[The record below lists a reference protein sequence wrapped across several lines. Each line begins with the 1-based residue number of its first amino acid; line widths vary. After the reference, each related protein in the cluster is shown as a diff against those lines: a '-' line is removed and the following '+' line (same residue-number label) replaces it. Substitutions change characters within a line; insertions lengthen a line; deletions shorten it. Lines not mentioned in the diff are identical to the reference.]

1 MTEFKRLFGR
11 ENIVVDIEKINSSNI
26 SSVMKDIEPQIM
38 AKATEIDYLYDYYKG
53 KQPIL
58 EKIKRIRPEINN
70 KVVENNA
77 KWIVDFK
84 ASYLLFEP
92 IQYISRKNESDITDK
107 LTKFNDFLLTLNK
120 SALDKELAT
129 WLCICGE
136 GYRMVLPSALDA
148 PFELYTLDPRCAF
161 VVYSND
167 YRKKP
172 LLSGVVRQTNDGTR
186 YYDMYT
192 DEEFIRTKGSEIIS
206 VQPNVYRTSPIV
218 RYTANL
224 SNMGVFEP
232 VITMLDALNNLNS
245 NRIDA
250 VETFVQ
256 ALLVLKGIKGTE
268 KELDELVHRLGL
280 MLPPDADAYYL
291 VQELNQTQT
300 QTFVDYLEQRVLEI
314 CCMPNRNGGTSTS
327 DTGVAVI
334 CRDGWQAAGVVAKEM
349 EEQFKIGEGATIK
362 LMLKFMKEIEG
373 TDLKFADIE
382 TKFTRR
388 NYEDISSK
396 AQVLATLLG
405 TGAIHPLL
413 AIQRSELFTDPEL
426 AYKLCREYQE
436 EQEQKLADSLAK
448 ENGINVYAN

>member
-1 MTEFKRLFGR
+1 MESKRLFGR
-11 ENIVVDIEKINSSNI
+11 KEIVIDIEHVNSSNI
-26 SSVMKDIEPQIM
+26 EAVMGDIESQIM
-38 AKATEIDYLYDYYKG
+38 AKAEEIDYLYNYYNG

-58 EKIKRIRPEINN
+58 EKTKTIRPEINN
-70 KVVENNA
+70 KIVENNA
-77 KWIVDFK
+77 KWIADFK

-92 IQYISRKNESDITDK
+92 IQYISRKNEKDITDK
-107 LTKFNDFLLTLNK
+107 LTKFNDFLLSLNK

-136 GYRMVLPSALDA
+136 AYRMVLPSDGDV
-148 PFELYTLDPRCAF
+148 PFQLYTLDPRNTF

-172 LLSGVVRQTNDGTR
+172 LLSGVVRVTAKGDK

-192 DEEFIRTKGSEIIS
+192 DDLFIRTKGSKIID
-206 VQPNVYRTSPIV
+206 VQPNMYKTSPII
-218 RYTANL
+218 RYGANL
-224 SNMGVFEP
+224 SNMGSFEP

-245 NRIDA
+245 NRLDA
-250 VETFVQ
+250 VEGFVQ
-256 ALLVLKGIKGTE
+256 ALLVLKGVTATQEEI
-268 KELDELVHRLGL
+268 DEMIYRLGL
-280 MLPPDADAYYL
+280 KIPVDADANYL
-291 VQELNQTQT
+291 TQELNQTQT
-300 QTFVDYLEQRVLEI
+300 QTLVDYLEQRVLEI
-314 CCMPNRNGGTSTS
+314 CCIPNRNGGSSTS

-349 EEQFKIGEGATIK
+349 EEMFKIGEGATIK
-362 LMLKFMKEIEG
+362 LMLKFMREIEG
-373 TDLKFADIE
+373 TNLKFADIE

-426 AYKLCREYQE
+426 AYKLCKEYQE
-436 EQEQKLADSLAK
+436 EQERKLADSLAK
-448 ENGINVYAN
+448 ENGIDVQTD

>member
-1 MTEFKRLFGR
+1 MG
-11 ENIVVDIEKINSSNI
+11 DIES
-26 SSVMKDIEPQIM
+26 QIM
-38 AKATEIDYLYDYYKG
+38 AKAEEIDYLYNYYNG

-58 EKIKRIRPEINN
+58 EKTKTIRPEINN
-70 KVVENNA
+70 KIVENNA
-77 KWIVDFK
+77 KWIADFK

-92 IQYISRKNESDITDK
+92 IQYISRKNEKDITDK
-107 LTKFNDFLLTLNK
+107 LTKFNDFLLSLNK

-136 GYRMVLPSALDA
+136 AYRIVLPSGGDV
-148 PFELYTLDPRCAF
+148 PFQLYTLDPRNTF

-172 LLSGVVRQTNDGTR
+172 LLSGVVRVTAKGDK

-192 DEEFIRTKGSEIIS
+192 DELFIRTKGTEIID
-206 VQPNVYRTSPIV
+206 VQPNMYKTSPII
-218 RYTANL
+218 RYSANL
-224 SNMGVFEP
+224 SNMGSFEP
-232 VITMLDALNNLNS
+232 VITVLDALNNLNS
-245 NRIDA
+245 NRLDA
-250 VETFVQ
+250 VEGFVQ
-256 ALLVLKGIKGTE
+256 ALLVLKGVTATQEEI
-268 KELDELVHRLGL
+268 DEMLHRLGL
-280 MLPPDADAYYL
+280 KIPVDADANYL
-291 VQELNQTQT
+291 TQELNQTQT
-300 QTFVDYLEQRVLEI
+300 QTLVDYLEQRVLEI
-314 CCMPNRNGGTSTS
+314 CCMPNRNGGSSTS

-349 EEQFKIGEGATIK
+349 EEMFKIGEGATIK
-362 LMLKFMKEIEG
+362 LMLKFMREIEG

-426 AYKLCREYQE
+426 AYKLCKEYQE
-436 EQEQKLADSLAK
+436 EQERKLADSLAK
-448 ENGINVYAN
+448 ENGIDVQTD

>member
-1 MTEFKRLFGR
+1 MG
-11 ENIVVDIEKINSSNI
+11 NIES
-26 SSVMKDIEPQIM
+26 QIM
-38 AKATEIDYLYDYYKG
+38 AKAEEIDYLYNYYNG

-58 EKIKRIRPEINN
+58 EKTKTIRPEINN
-70 KVVENNA
+70 KIVENNA
-77 KWIVDFK
+77 KWIADFK

-92 IQYISRKNESDITDK
+92 IQYISRKNEKDITDK
-107 LTKFNDFLLTLNK
+107 LTKFNDFLLSLNK

-136 GYRMVLPSALDA
+136 AYRMVLPSDGDV
-148 PFELYTLDPRCAF
+148 PFQLYTLDPRNTF

-172 LLSGVVRQTNDGTR
+172 LLSGVVRVTAKGDK

-192 DEEFIRTKGSEIIS
+192 DDLFIRTKGSKIID
-206 VQPNVYRTSPIV
+206 VQPNMYKTSPII
-218 RYTANL
+218 RYSANL
-224 SNMGVFEP
+224 TNMGAFEP

-245 NRIDA
+245 NRLDA
-250 VETFVQ
+250 VEGFVQ
-256 ALLVLKGIKGTE
+256 ALLVLKGVTATQEEI
-268 KELDELVHRLGL
+268 DEMIYRLGL
-280 MLPPDADAYYL
+280 KIPVDADANYL
-291 VQELNQTQT
+291 TQELNQTQT
-300 QTFVDYLEQRVLEI
+300 QTLVDYLEQRVLEI
-314 CCMPNRNGGTSTS
+314 CCIPNRNGGSSTS

-349 EEQFKIGEGATIK
+349 EEMFKIGEGATIK
-362 LMLKFMKEIEG
+362 LMLKFMREIEG
-373 TDLKFADIE
+373 TNLKFADIE

-426 AYKLCREYQE
+426 AYKLCKEYQE
-436 EQEQKLADSLAK
+436 EQERKLADSLAK
-448 ENGINVYAN
+448 ENGIDVQTD

>member
-1 MTEFKRLFGR
+1 MIESRRLFGR
-11 ENIVVDIEKINSSNI
+11 KDIVVDIENINSINI
-26 SSVMKDIEPQIM
+26 SGVMKDIEPQIM
-38 AKATEIDYLYDYYKG
+38 AKAEEISYLYDYYKG
-53 KQPIL
+53 EQPIL
-58 EKIKRIRPEINN
+58 NKTKTIRPEINN

-92 IQYISRKNESDITDK
+92 IQYISRKNEDDITAK
-107 LTKFNDFLLTLNK
+107 LTRFNDFVLSLNK
-120 SALDKELAT
+120 SALDKVLAT

-136 GYRMVLPSALDA
+136 GYRMVLPSDGDV
-148 PFELYTLDPRCAF
+148 PFRLYTLDPRCTF

-172 LLSGVVRQTNDGTR
+172 LLSGVVRVTKDNTR

-192 DEEFIRTKGSEIIS
+192 NEEFIRTRGSEVIS
-206 VQPNVYRTSPIV
+206 AEPNVYKTSPIV

-224 SNMGVFEP
+224 SNMGSFEP

-245 NRIDA
+245 NRLDA
-250 VETFVQ
+250 VEGFVQ
-256 ALLVLKGIKGTE
+256 AILVLKGVDASDEELE
-268 KELDELVHRLGL
+268 KLIHRLGL
-280 MLPPDADAYYL
+280 KLPKDGDAEYL
-291 VQELNQTQT
+291 TQELNQTQT

-314 CCMPNRNGGTSTS
+314 CCMPNRNGGSSTS

-349 EEQFKIGEGATIK
+349 EEQFKIGEGETIK

-426 AYKLCREYQE
+426 AYKLCKEYQE
-436 EQEQKLADSLAK
+436 EQEKKLADSLAK
-448 ENGINVYAN
+448 ENGIDV